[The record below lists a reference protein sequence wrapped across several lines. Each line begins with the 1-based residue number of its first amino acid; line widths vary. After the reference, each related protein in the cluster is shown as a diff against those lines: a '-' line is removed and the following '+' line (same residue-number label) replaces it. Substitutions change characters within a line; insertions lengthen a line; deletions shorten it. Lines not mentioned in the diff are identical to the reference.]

1 MSYVSDNLL
10 KNERVVYDAHLHWT
24 AIFSAKSLIV
34 AAVAVATGATVPLL
48 GNGNAPVYA
57 GLGAALLLGGV
68 LASGMIQRAGSEFAV
83 TNRRVLIKTGLVRRR
98 TLELNLSKVESV
110 EVEQTVAGRML
121 GYGQI
126 EVIGTGGTREA
137 FDRVS
142 NPLAFRKAVH
152 EAAEA
157 AHEVAASSAGSATE
171 NLDPVERLAKAKSML
186 DQGLIS
192 EDEFAAIKQRLIG
205 SL

>member
-1 MSYVSDNLL
+1 MGYVTDNLL
-10 KNERVVYDAHLHWT
+10 KNERVIYDAHLHWT
-24 AIFSAKSLIV
+24 AIFSGRSLIF
-34 AAVAVATGATVPLL
+34 AAVGVALGASVPLFGESPAGL
-48 GNGNAPVYA
+48 YA
-57 GLGAALLLGGV
+57 GLGAVGLLGAV
-68 LASGMIQRAGSEFAV
+68 LASGFVQRSGSEFAV
-83 TNRRVLIKTGLVRRR
+83 TNRRVLIKVGLVRRR
-98 TLELNLSKVESV
+98 TLELNLSKIESV
-110 EVEQTVAGRML
+110 EVEQTVAGRLL

-157 AHEVAASSAGSATE
+157 AQEVSRSVGEVAADQ
-171 NLDPVERLAKAKSML
+171 DPVQRLAKAKSML
-186 DQGLIS
+186 EQGLIS
-192 EDEFAAIKQRLIG
+192 QAEFDAIKQRLLG